1 MAEVVYSIQQIE
13 DWQTQLQ
20 AFAKTPR
27 TRFSKRQAVEA
38 MIEDIEAA
46 LLSHPYEEVAEKLKD
61 WGLDI
66 AAGSLKQ
73 YVTAYR
79 RAQAD
84 ETGGTACKRSGK
96 KSQKKS
102 KKKSAGKAAGRSHRT
117 TENAS
122 PDGDVNST
130 VNTAADASDNP
141 TNDRTEN
148 RTTRTSNRTPDGFL
162 EMAEDL

>member
-1 MAEVVYSIQQIE
+1 MTEVVYSLQQIE

-46 LLSHPYEEVAEKLKD
+46 LQSHPYEEVAEKLKD

-73 YVTAYR
+73 YVNAYR
-79 RAQAD
+79 RAQA
-84 ETGGTACKRSGK
+84 EVIGGATRKRSGK
-96 KSQKKS
+96 KTQKKA
-102 KKKSAGKAAGRSHRT
+102 KKGTAGKATVRSQKSV
-117 TENAS
+117 ENAS
-122 PDGDVNST
+122 PDGDVNNT
-130 VNTAADASDNP
+130 VNAAADAADNN
-141 TNDRTEN
+141 TDN
-148 RTTRTSNRTPDGFL
+148 RTARVSNRTPDGFL

>member
-1 MAEVVYSIQQIE
+1 MAEVVYSMQQIE

-46 LLSHPYEEVAEKLKD
+46 LQSHPYEEVAEKLND
-61 WGLDI
+61 WWLDI

-73 YVTAYR
+73 YVNAYR
-79 RAQAD
+79 RALA
-84 ETGGTACKRSGK
+84 EENGGTGRKRSGK
-96 KSQKKS
+96 KSQKRS
-102 KKKSAGKAAGRSHRT
+102 RKKTAGKAAGRSQRR

-122 PDGDVNST
+122 PDGGVNSS
-130 VNTAADASDNP
+130 VNSAADASN
-141 TNDRTEN
+141 N
-148 RTTRTSNRTPDGFL
+148 RTSRASNRTPDGFL

>member
-1 MAEVVYSIQQIE
+1 MQQIE
-13 DWQTQLQ
+13 GWQTQLQ

-38 MIEDIEAA
+38 MIEEIEAA

-73 YVTAYR
+73 YVNAYR
-79 RAQAD
+79 RAQAE
-84 ETGGTACKRSGK
+84 ETEGTSRKRSGK
-96 KSQKKS
+96 KSQKRS
-102 KKKSAGKAAGRSHRT
+102 KKKIASKAAGRSQAG

-122 PDGDVNST
+122 LDSGINST
-130 VNTAADASDNP
+130 VNHAANASN
-141 TNDRTEN
+141 N
-148 RTTRTSNRTPDGFL
+148 RTDSRTSRSSNRTPDGFL

>member
-46 LLSHPYEEVAEKLKD
+46 LQSHPYEEVAEKLKG

-73 YVTAYR
+73 YVNAYR
-79 RAQAD
+79 SAQAD
-84 ETGGTACKRSGK
+84 EADGTGRAARKRSGK
-96 KSQKKS
+96 KAQKKS
-102 KKKSAGKAAGRSHRT
+102 KKKSAGNAARQSQNG

-122 PDGDVNST
+122 PEGGVNAA
-130 VNTAADASDNP
+130 VNAAADTANNPSDN
-141 TNDRTEN
+141 RTK
-148 RTTRTSNRTPDGFL
+148 RTSNRTPDGVL

>member
-46 LLSHPYEEVAEKLKD
+46 LQSHPYEEVAEKLKD

-79 RAQAD
+79 RAQAE
-84 ETGGTACKRSGK
+84 ETEGTSRKRSGK
-96 KSQKKS
+96 KSQKRS
-102 KKKSAGKAAGRSHRT
+102 KKKTARKAAGRSQAG

-122 PDGDVNST
+122 PDSDVNST
-130 VNTAADASDNP
+130 VNNAADASDNP
-141 TNDRTEN
+141 TEN
-148 RTTRTSNRTPDGFL
+148 RTNNRTGWTSNRTPDGFL

>member
-1 MAEVVYSIQQIE
+1 MAEVIYSMQQIE

-46 LLSHPYEEVAEKLKD
+46 LQSHPYEEVAEKLKD

-79 RAQAD
+79 RALAEENG
-84 ETGGTACKRSGK
+84 ETVRKRSGK
-96 KSQKKS
+96 KSQKRS
-102 KKKSAGKAAGRSHRT
+102 KKKAAGKTAGRSHRT
-117 TENAS
+117 TEDAS
-122 PDGDVNST
+122 PDGGVNSS
-130 VNTAADASDNP
+130 VNSAAGASN
-141 TNDRTEN
+141 N
-148 RTTRTSNRTPDGFL
+148 RTSRASNRTPDGFL